1 MIEKFE
7 QFNEEKG
14 DKWIKDAVKKPGSLR
29 KSMRKKKGEKITKG
43 EIDSELQ
50 ALRGKDKDKKKP
62 GVQLGKRDAT
72 KYKRLN
78 LAKTLKSLKENNGT
92 QNYMF
97 FNNLNTIKRLVDE
110 MLDMDESMIDSLLS
124 EHDWAS
130 DHISVANE
138 NIEHVF
144 NFLSSMN
151 GNEESEDKLMGGP
164 ESSHTEHDDKMRDL
178 EDIKKFDNF
187 E

>member
-1 MIEKFE
+1 MIQSFEK
-7 QFNEEKG
+7 FNEEKG
-14 DKWIKDAVKKPGSLR
+14 DKWIKDAIKKPGSLR
-29 KSMRKKKGEKITKG
+29 KSMKKKKGEKITKS

-50 ALRGKDKDKKKP
+50 ALKGKDKDKKKP

-78 LAKTLKSLKENNGT
+78 LAKTLKSLKEDNGN

-110 MLDMDESMIDSLLS
+110 MLEMDESIIDTILT

-138 NIEHVF
+138 NLEHVF
-144 NFLSSMN
+144 NFLSSQDLD
-151 GNEESEDKLMGGP
+151 SEDKTLLG
-164 ESSHTEHDDKMRDL
+164 ETE
-178 EDIKKFDNF
+178 
-187 E
+187 

>member
-1 MIEKFE
+1 
-7 QFNEEKG
+7 
-14 DKWIKDAVKKPGSLR
+14 
-29 KSMRKKKGEKITKG
+29 
-43 EIDSELQ
+43 
-50 ALRGKDKDKKKP
+50 
-62 GVQLGKRDAT
+62 
-72 KYKRLN
+72 
-78 LAKTLKSLKENNGT
+78 
-92 QNYMF
+92 MF